1 MRISSLAIVFQ
12 SASLFVATIAVQIT
26 SHETSQKKEFVCN
39 RRIIGEDEFSKPP
52 QRKIT
57 EIIDN
62 GGPVSVADKFYELLQ
77 SVEDDKVVMYSDN
90 DSNYFTFYSVN
101 NLKLDNGW
109 GNTNTLQEY
118 ILVIDEYGRVCA
130 MILKLTVRQAMW
142 GPASAP
148 IFHFSLCVIDV

>member
-77 SVEDDKVVMYSDN
+77 SVEDDKVVMYN
-90 DSNYFTFYSVN
+90 
-101 NLKLDNGW
+101 NGW
-109 GNTNTLQEY
+109 SNTNTLQEY